1 MNIYDVS
8 EKAGV
13 SIATVSRVLNGNAK
27 VSEKTRAKVLAVME
41 EMGYT
46 PNVFAR
52 GLGLDT
58 MKTIGIL
65 CVDSSDQFMASAVYY
80 IEQELRNYGYDVILC
95 CTGYEWETK
104 KKYMELLLSK
114 RVDAVILIASS
125 FVEQTKEKNRYIL
138 ESAKQVPIIV
148 LNGYLDGNNVYC
160 ALCDDEEAMCRVT
173 KVYLRAGKKNILY
186 IGRRLSYSGICK
198 RNGFIRAYEEM
209 GVKLRKNQILMLDAP
224 VEDVRNVLI
233 ERARHGFLSEVILA
247 CDEEIAIGAVKAAG
261 ALGISIPD
269 SLEIVGY
276 NNSKLSVCSEPELTS
291 VDNKLEFCCMNAVHM
306 LMKALEGSQ
315 VPSRIAI
322 SADIVV
328 RGTTTVDFKTTA
340 HADGRQQGKTDR

>member
-8 EKAGV
+8 ERAGV
-13 SIATVSRVLNGNAK
+13 SIATVSRVLNGNSR

-46 PNVFAR
+46 PNAFAR
-52 GLGLDT
+52 GLGLNT

-65 CVDSSDQFMASAVYY
+65 CVDSSDQFMASAVYF

-138 ESAKQVPIIV
+138 EAAERVPVIV
-148 LNGYLDGNNVYC
+148 LNGYLEGNNIYC
-160 ALCDDEEAMCRVT
+160 ALCDDTEAVCRVT
-173 KVYLRAGKKNILY
+173 KAYLGAGKENILY

-198 RNGFIRAYEEM
+198 RDGFIRAYEEM
-209 GVKLRKNQILMLDAP
+209 GVKLRKNQILMLD
-224 VEDVRNVLI
+224 VTIEELRDLLI
-233 ERARHGFLSEVILA
+233 ERAKQGIREEVILA
-247 CDEEIAIGAVKAAG
+247 CDEEIAIGAVKYAG
-261 ALGISIPD
+261 ALGISIPEE
-269 SLEIVGY
+269 LEIVGY
-276 NNSKLSVCSEPELTS
+276 NNSKLSICSEPELTS
-291 VDNKLEFCCMNAVHM
+291 VDNKLEFSCMNAVHM
-306 LMKALEGSQ
+306 LMKVLDGVQ
-315 VPSRIAI
+315 VPARTVV

-328 RGTTTVDFKTTA
+328 RRTTMVDF
-340 HADGRQQGKTDR
+340 G